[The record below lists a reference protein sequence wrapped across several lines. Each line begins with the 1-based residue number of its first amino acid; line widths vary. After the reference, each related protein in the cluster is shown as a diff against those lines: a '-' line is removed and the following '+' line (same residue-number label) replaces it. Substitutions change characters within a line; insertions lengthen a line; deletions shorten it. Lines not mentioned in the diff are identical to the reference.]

1 MNGRDEE
8 TLRVP
13 GQSVEERSQPSE
25 RRGAG
30 KNEEQWGW
38 RRAGKEKTILKG
50 KVKNVAV
57 EKCNLF

>member
-1 MNGRDEE
+1 MDCESEPNSDRKKVE
-8 TLRVP
+8 
-13 GQSVEERSQPSE
+13 EERSQPSE